1 MIRRPP
7 RSTRTDT
14 LFPYTTLFRSRSRR
28 ARPGEK
34 LAEHQVGRPYRRGQ
48 QELESAGAA
57 LLAPQP
63 HRQRRHKEDQQQ
75 RHPLE
80 QRAYVG
86 DVAGEEGLHPEEHE
100 EADGEED
107 AEEDERGQRREDR
120 KSTRTNTSH

>member
-14 LFPYTTLFRSRSRR
+14 LFPYTTLFRS
-28 ARPGEK
+28 
-34 LAEHQVGRPYRRGQ
+34 
-48 QELESAGAA
+48 
-57 LLAPQP
+57 
-63 HRQRRHKEDQQQ
+63 
-75 RHPLE
+75 E

-107 AEEDERGQRREDR
+107 ADEDERGQRREECRHLLAGDVPDATHGPPPSHR
-120 KSTRTNTSH
+120 RRRRSAQRPPRCRAAPSATRTGHRQIGSASCRERGCQYV